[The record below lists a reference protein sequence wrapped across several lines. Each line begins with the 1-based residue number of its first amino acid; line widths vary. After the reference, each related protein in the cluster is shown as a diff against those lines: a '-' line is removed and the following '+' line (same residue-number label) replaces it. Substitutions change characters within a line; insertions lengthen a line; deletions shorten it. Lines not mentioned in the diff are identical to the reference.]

1 MALFYYYNIYIEI
14 LNLFLPQASLFLD
27 QKYQC
32 AAYSCIW
39 VLHAKANKLHK
50 YLLTVIVIFLAFW
63 PFCFLAFCLFRL
75 NKGHKRHALT
85 CLMRLPLVL
94 FFEGKDTKVDS
105 KAMHL
110 SKIFGLL
117 TCLVFR
123 TFWTWTVKNFSKF
136 IRTKTFNRC
145 RKYVESFE
153 KTWKSQKILKLSTQ
167 NSLESQFFEN
177 PFDGQ
182 KDRKFVFFISQKS
195 TGLRK
200 SYRIHNSYPYS
211 RGLRSLK
218 VCR

>member
-136 IRTKTFNRC
+136 IRTFNR
-145 RKYVESFE
+145 
-153 KTWKSQKILKLSTQ
+153 KSTSKLKPKLPKLSTDVE
-167 NSLESQFFEN
+167 NMSKVLKKLEN
-177 PFDGQ
+177 L
-182 KDRKFVFFISQKS
+182 KKFWNFRHKIV
-195 TGLRK
+195 
-200 SYRIHNSYPYS
+200 
-211 RGLRSLK
+211 
-218 VCR
+218 